1 MTDLQ
6 HKPVFKNTHFECS
19 ICGQLWRLDAT
30 FEMMALIPCTPKQ
43 EITITTTPGS
53 IMITFDPPLLLDSG
67 QAIQKGDEGDEISI
81 TATGEWT
88 YGVFGVEG
96 VEGSAEEKG
105 TTLIDTWLKDTGD
118 AP

>member
-53 IMITFDPPLLLDSG
+53 IMITFDPPLLLDSSTG
-67 QAIQKGDEGDEISI
+67 IDIQGGDEISI
-81 TATGEWT
+81 EATGEWD
-88 YGVFGVEG
+88 YGDWEI
-96 VEGSAEEKG
+96 EESTEEKG
-105 TTLIDTWLKDTGD
+105 ATLIDTWLKDTGD

>member
-53 IMITFDPPLLLDSG
+53 IMITFDPPVLLDSG
-67 QAIQKGDEGDEISI
+67 QKGDEVSI
-81 TATGEWT
+81 EATGDWV
-88 YGVFGVEG
+88 YGVFGVE
-96 VEGSAEEKG
+96 EIEESTEEKG
-105 TTLIDTWLKDTGD
+105 ATLIDTWLKDTGD